1 MSRTTR
7 NSNIKLITFLLFGC
21 ALLGGGFYLRMKY
34 PANEKQS
41 VDDVR
46 ILIKSETA
54 VWNPQSGTQLYLRLS
69 GLKGSFEGT
78 SAFILKP
85 KKNDVGYWAPVDPML
100 KSPLFANTVFRLSPP
115 PDTPIEVLVNP
126 LSLRW
131 GKSGSAV
138 WPDQQFFDVVQP
150 GKYSVGFEMSVRS
163 LNGAKPGEWKSYSS
177 NPIDVEV
184 SK

>member
-7 NSNIKLITFLLFGC
+7 NSNIKLAAFLLFGC

-34 PANEKQS
+34 PANEKKS

-46 ILIKSETA
+46 ILIKSESA
-54 VWNPQSGTQLYLRLS
+54 VWKPQSGTHLYLRLS
-69 GLKGSFEGT
+69 GLKGSFEAT
-78 SAFILKP
+78 SAFILKS
-85 KKNDVGYWAPVDPML
+85 KESDVGYWAPVDPIL
-100 KSPLFANTVFRLSPP
+100 KSPLPANTVSRFSSPV
-115 PDTPIEVLVNP
+115 DTPIEVLVNP
-126 LSLRW
+126 LSLLW

-150 GKYSVGFEMSVRS
+150 GKYSVGFEMSVRL
-163 LNGAKPGEWKSYSS
+163 LNGAKSGKWKSYSS
-177 NPIDVEV
+177 NPIEVEV